1 MLHPFRS
8 LITLRSV
15 IAVTALAV
23 IAGIVFVQFANGN
36 INPAATRNVLAQ
48 LGGWAPV
55 ALIAVL
61 AGVLVVPIIPA
72 SVFQISAGLLFGPF
86 LGLVC
91 VLIADALGASVG
103 FWLARAWGKSFLARW
118 LSPATQTKLENLTQR
133 ITWRGVILLRLLP
146 GPTYP
151 LVSLA
156 AGHSPMSYEQY
167 LLASLLGV
175 FPGLAVLVLAGDI
188 AEQSPFLAFALVA
201 LLIGG
206 LVVAS
211 RLIDRQPPDEK
222 KAGPQ

>member
-1 MLHPFRS
+1 MRS
-8 LITLRSV
+8 LLTPRNV
-15 IAVTALAV
+15 IVVAVLAV
-23 IAGIVFVQFANGN
+23 AAGLVLAQLANGN
-36 INPAATRNVLAQ
+36 INPAAARDVLAR
-48 LGGWAPV
+48 LGGWAPA

-72 SVFQISAGLLFGPF
+72 SVFQIGAGLFFGPF

-103 FWLARAWGKSFLARW
+103 FWLARYWGKSLLARW
-118 LSPATQTKLENLTQR
+118 LSPATQTKLENLTKR

-151 LVSLA
+151 LVSFA
-156 AGHSPMSYEQY
+156 AGHSPMNYGQY
-167 LLASLLGV
+167 LLASLIGV
-175 FPGLAVLVLAGDI
+175 FPGLVLLVFAGDL
-188 AEQSPFLAFALVA
+188 AQQSPLLAFALVA

-211 RLIDRQPPDEK
+211 RWLDRKPREEK
-222 KAGPQ
+222 EAAPK